1 MGLESRFRAAY
12 VAEFGNAYVKRSLD
26 LDLIYTGLPGF
37 SEAGAGAL
45 NLNVASSNKVVFA
58 ASPMV
63 ELGQTWR
70 CGRIFRAA
78 RPSCPTIRGASTR
91 LSRAR
96 PRAFR
101 RSRR

>member
-1 MGLESRFRAAY
+1 M
-12 VAEFGNAYVKRSLD
+12 
-26 LDLIYTGLPGF
+26 IYTGLPGF

-63 ELGQTWR
+63 ELGQTWLLR
-70 CGRIFRAA
+70 NGAA
-78 RPSCPTIRGASTR
+78 LRPYIQGGATFLSNNTWSVNST
-91 LSRAR
+91 SRAR